1 MSAALNANGRWL
13 SIIGI
18 GEDGLAGLSDAAK
31 TLIAKAA
38 LVVGGRRH
46 LDLVG
51 AMVKG
56 ETMAWP
62 SPPQAGF
69 PAILERRGRPVAV
82 IATGDPFFYGIGSL
96 LAREVPADEITCL
109 PGVSA
114 FSLAASRLGWALQNC
129 ALVTLHGRALE
140 RILPALQPR
149 SRALALSW
157 DGTTPAKL
165 AELLVRYGFGDTRMT
180 VCEAMGGPGECLRSV
195 AARDFDL
202 VDIVPLNLVALD
214 IPDVRG
220 ARAIPLTP
228 GLPDDWFE
236 HDGQITKRD
245 IRAVT
250 LSALAPRRGELLWDI
265 GAGSGSIG
273 IEWMLADPANR
284 AIAVERDETR
294 AGRIARNVASLGVPD
309 LKIVQ
314 GAAPEALAGLP
325 TPDAVFIGG
334 GSTREGV
341 IDAAW
346 AALPSGGR
354 LVVNGVTIETQAEL
368 TRWFKAQGGE
378 LTQIQISRA
387 DPVGGFHGMRP
398 ALPVTQWSVVKPY
411 SGGAET
417 SPSPNPPPSRGRAS
431 NGDPSSPAP
440 LMGEGWGEGDGAAR
454 DGGRR

>member
-1 MSAALNANGRWL
+1 MSGAFNANGRWL
-13 SIIGI
+13 SIIGV

-31 TLIAKAA
+31 TLIAQAV

-46 LDLVG
+46 LDLV
-51 AMVKG
+51 ADSVKG

-69 PAILERRGRPVAV
+69 PAILERRGQPIAV

-96 LAREVPADEITCL
+96 LAREVPVEEMTCL
-109 PGVSA
+109 PGTSA
-114 FSLAASRLGWALQNC
+114 YSLAAGRLGWALQDC

-140 RILPALQPR
+140 RILPVLQPR
-149 SRALALSW
+149 SRVLALSW

-165 AELLVRYGFGDTRMT
+165 AELLVRYGFGETRIT
-180 VCEAMGGPGECLRSV
+180 VCEAMGGPRERLRSV
-195 AARDFDL
+195 VARDFDL
-202 VDIVPLNLVALD
+202 MDIVPLNLVALD
-214 IPDVRG
+214 IPDGRG
-220 ARAIPLTP
+220 ARAISLTP

-236 HDGQITKRD
+236 HDGQLTKRD

-284 AIAVERDETR
+284 AFAVERDEIR
-294 AGRIARNVASLGVPD
+294 AGRIASNAASLGVPD
-309 LKIVQ
+309 LKIVK
-314 GAAPEALAGLP
+314 GAAPEALTGLP
-325 TPDAVFIGG
+325 TPDAIFVGG
-334 GSTREGV
+334 GSTGEGV

-346 AALPSGGR
+346 TALPHGGR

-368 TRWFKAQGGE
+368 TRLFNALGGE
-378 LTQIQISRA
+378 LKAIQMSYA

-398 ALPVTQWSVVKPY
+398 VLPVMQWSVVKP
-411 SGGAET
+411 
-417 SPSPNPPPSRGRAS
+417 
-431 NGDPSSPAP
+431 
-440 LMGEGWGEGDGAAR
+440 
-454 DGGRR
+454 